1 LQCVAVCC
9 SVSAASCLL
18 FCVRMIVYECC
29 CVVLQ
34 CAAVRCSVL
43 PCVAVCCSMLQC
55 VAVCCS
61 VLLSVAACPN
71 VRAAGRLLLCVCM
84 TVKDWYC
91 AVLRCVAVCCS
102 VLQCVAVCCSVL
114 QCVAVCC
121 SIRTVNCMPMRVCM
135 MIYEF
140 LQTCTTVSTYFR
152 HLHTLCIVSAGCQR
166 IVRSPNRYVSF
177 AKKPFKNRAVFQKTM
192 SNLQTT
198 HRMCGVST
206 TCRLPKLPHIF
217 CQRALQKQGYFP
229 KDNE

>member
-1 LQCVAVCC
+1 VLCC
-9 SVSAASCLL
+9 
-18 FCVRMIVYECC
+18 
-29 CVVLQ
+29 
-34 CAAVRCSVL
+34 
-43 PCVAVCCSMLQC
+43 
-55 VAVCCS
+55 
-61 VLLSVAACPN
+61 
-71 VRAAGRLLLCVCM
+71 G
-84 TVKDWYC
+84 
-91 AVLRCVAVCCS
+91 